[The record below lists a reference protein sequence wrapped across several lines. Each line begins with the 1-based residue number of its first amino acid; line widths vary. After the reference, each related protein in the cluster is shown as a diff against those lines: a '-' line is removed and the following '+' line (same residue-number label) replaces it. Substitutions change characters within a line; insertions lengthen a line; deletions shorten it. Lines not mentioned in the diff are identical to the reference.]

1 MEVQDEKKDANV
13 VQVWNSSALSPHI
26 LTLSQF
32 VDVELMQKE
41 GHEKVNLFGEFAEE
55 NSSLL
60 VKVPILKRRAKEAS
74 ITNVKY
80 WGLVCEA
87 QEMVDAKM
95 NSIDVS
101 NIEEDNGVDET
112 RKQMDIWKDET
123 CMVLLY
129 GGTLDQVLDDVV
141 EID

>member
-1 MEVQDEKKDANV
+1 
-13 VQVWNSSALSPHI
+13 
-26 LTLSQF
+26 
-32 VDVELMQKE
+32 MQKE

-112 RKQMDIWKDET
+112 RK
-123 CMVLLY
+123 
-129 GGTLDQVLDDVV
+129 
-141 EID
+141 